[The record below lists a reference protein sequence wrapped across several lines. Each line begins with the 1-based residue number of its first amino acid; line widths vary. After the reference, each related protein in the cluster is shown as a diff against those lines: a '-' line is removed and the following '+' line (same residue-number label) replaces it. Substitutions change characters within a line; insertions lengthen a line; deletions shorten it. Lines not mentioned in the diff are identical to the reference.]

1 VRIDRVF
8 HIQPLRLSS
17 IRLILLNHRPKS
29 LLQAERQL
37 KVMDPPI
44 PLPMSQFAL
53 DAFRALPHPFIVPL
67 TAAERIV
74 VFEAFFYLD
83 FASKGTKT
91 QRLLQLRAN
100 LAVKAGKDLVVRSG
114 TGSGK
119 TLAMILPVLSLPKGS
134 IVITVSPLWLI
145 QDNHVRIFLSHL

>member
-1 VRIDRVF
+1 
-8 HIQPLRLSS
+8 
-17 IRLILLNHRPKS
+17 
-29 LLQAERQL
+29 
-37 KVMDPPI
+37 
-44 PLPMSQFAL
+44 MSQFAL

-145 QDNHVRIFLSHL
+145 QDNHVAEFSKYGVPSFAINCFTPDDEALWKVRCGINYFNCF